1 MVGEQLPPQ
10 RKRPGAPDTHGLV
23 QTPPLDLEDSGH
35 LLACKGQAAPGLR
48 HDLSVLALAGGGQ
61 TLACPSVG
69 VRQGDGQLRG
79 QAPQEL
85 ALAVGQVQQA
95 VMSETGRGDAAVTE
109 LGLTPASLGGHS
121 PSEQV
126 GETTHLRQAVLGCSR
141 DHDLQGLGGRVRG
154 DGGQDGLGLGAPC
167 GVAAQGAPG
176 GGGKT
181 LTLHPDGEGEQ
192 PLVLQALPLDGL
204 TVMGDP
210 GLDDEGTQL
219 TGVRRIEQ
227 AQVELDGAGPV
238 GGLEPVGLEHPVAH
252 DVRVERRPVGEPHLG
267 QSLEGEPVQ
276 GHRRAL
282 QSPFGRCE
290 GLRCDDVGDV
300 IPVDL
305 QRAQQVGPRE
315 TVLLLGAG
323 GTQSGD
329 AVGNHQTGQPG
340 RTHPAH
346 VRNRTHHRLKGQL
359 PDLGET

>member
-1 MVGEQLPPQ
+1 MPVRPRPPKAAPGRVVSPQKLTVLGGAEGPGLGRLAAAFQLISTPTLVLTAGHPDQTSRQVPGQRMVGEQLPPQ

-35 LLACKGQAAPGLR
+35 LLARKGQAAPGLR
-48 HDLSVLALAGGGQ
+48 HDLTVLALACGGQ

-176 GGGKT
+176 AAARRSPSIPTAKASS
-181 LTLHPDGEGEQ
+181 
-192 PLVLQALPLDGL
+192 PLFPQALPLGASRL
-204 TVMGDP
+204 WA
-210 GLDDEGTQL
+210 TQDSTTKAL
-219 TGVRRIEQ
+219 
-227 AQVELDGAGPV
+227 
-238 GGLEPVGLEHPVAH
+238 
-252 DVRVERRPVGEPHLG
+252 
-267 QSLEGEPVQ
+267 SS
-276 GHRRAL
+276 RA
-282 QSPFGRCE
+282 SAASSR
-290 GLRCDDVGDV
+290 LR
-300 IPVDL
+300 
-305 QRAQQVGPRE
+305 
-315 TVLLLGAG
+315 
-323 GTQSGD
+323 
-329 AVGNHQTGQPG
+329 
-340 RTHPAH
+340 
-346 VRNRTHHRLKGQL
+346 
-359 PDLGET
+359 